1 MKISKIL
8 NIIKVILFCLA
19 FLFIMVQD
27 PIGFTILQILIPWI
41 IIEYLVRVGMMVDK
55 KLEDEE
61 KK

>member
-1 MKISKIL
+1 
-8 NIIKVILFCLA
+8 
-19 FLFIMVQD
+19 MVQD